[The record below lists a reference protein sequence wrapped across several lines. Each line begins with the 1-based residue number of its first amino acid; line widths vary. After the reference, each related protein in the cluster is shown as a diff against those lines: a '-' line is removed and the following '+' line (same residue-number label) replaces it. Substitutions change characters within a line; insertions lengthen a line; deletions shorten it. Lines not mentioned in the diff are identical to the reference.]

1 MTSGNDARFYLALL
15 AGIIVSRENRRWRLI
30 NSDLRINEA
39 IRTREVRVVN
49 TDGEQLGIMPI
60 KEALRIAAEKDLDLV
75 EVAPTAK
82 PPVCKIMDYGK
93 YRYEQSK
100 REREARK
107 RQKIVELKEIRLTPK
122 IETHD
127 FQVKVKAAAKFLKEG
142 DKVKVSVRFRG
153 REIVHAELGK
163 TLLLQLYEAVKD
175 QAVMEREPK
184 IEGKNMVMILSAK
197 A

>member
-1 MTSGNDARFYLALL
+1 M
-15 AGIIVSRENRRWRLI
+15 
-30 NSDLRINEA
+30 
-39 IRTREVRVVN
+39 VN
-49 TDGEQLGIMPI
+49 TDGEQLGVLPI

-122 IETHD
+122 IEDHD

-153 REIVHAELGK
+153 REIVHAELGRS
-163 TLLLQLYEAVKD
+163 LLLQLYEAVKD
-175 QAVMEREPK
+175 QATLERDPK
-184 IEGKNMVMILSAK
+184 IEGRNMVMILSAK
-197 A
+197 T

>member
-1 MTSGNDARFYLALL
+1 M
-15 AGIIVSRENRRWRLI
+15 

-197 A
+197 T

>member
-1 MTSGNDARFYLALL
+1 
-15 AGIIVSRENRRWRLI
+15 
-30 NSDLRINEA
+30 
-39 IRTREVRVVN
+39 
-49 TDGEQLGIMPI
+49 MPI

-122 IETHD
+122 IEDHD

-142 DKVKVSVRFRG
+142 DKVKVSRS
-153 REIVHAELGK
+153 EEHTSELQSRPH
-163 TLLLQLYEAVKD
+163 LVC
-175 QAVMEREPK
+175 
-184 IEGKNMVMILSAK
+184 
-197 A
+197 